1 MYLEYKIYNILKGW
15 INLFLKD
22 AIKGNMSL
30 IILSSLVE
38 GEKYGYEIT
47 KTVYNLT
54 NSAIQLKE
62 GSLYPALHKLE
73 KQGLVEGYWI
83 AQEPGK
89 PNRKYYRIT
98 DLGSQTVQQEK
109 EKWKS
114 YMDIM
119 GRVIYGTENT

>member
-1 MYLEYKIYNILKGW
+1 MFSN
-15 INLFLKD
+15 D
-22 AIKGNMSL
+22 VIKGNMSL
-30 IILSSLVE
+30 ILLSSLVE

-54 NSAIQLKE
+54 NGTIQLKE

-73 KQGLVEGYWI
+73 KQGMVEGYWVQ
-83 AQEPGK
+83 QEHGK
-89 PNRKYYRIT
+89 PDRKYYRIT
-98 DLGSQTVQQEK
+98 DDGHKAVHQEK
-109 EKWKS
+109 EKWKL

>member
-1 MYLEYKIYNILKGW
+1 MYIEYNVYNILKEW
-15 INLFLKD
+15 INLFFKD

-30 IILSSLVE
+30 IILSSLIE

-73 KQGLVEGYWI
+73 KQGLVEGFWI
-83 AQEPGK
+83 QQEPGK

-98 DLGSQTVQQEK
+98 ELGSKTVQQEK